1 MNEPKKEQRKDWY
14 EILNQNLKNINKDFD
29 KINYKSRRLMN
40 ILNFSNVKYTAGE
53 SPNIENKNKSK
64 DQIKNSNEIDF
75 FPLEN
80 KLLLKKMNLK
90 NYKTN
95 NFINSNPDSIFMK
108 DILEKMDHTNKKRM
122 SILIKSKHKSNTQI
136 NYFNERTINNQ
147 PKYENNEFKE
157 MKRKFG
163 INLSKDDKK
172 IIYKNNNNLMFKTFS
187 KIKNN
192 TIDSN
197 NETYFPKIKFKDK
210 KRKIKSYY
218 NKSNIEKK
226 IMIKNILDEEDKSVI
241 KANSISKK
249 IIRFNEKFNKE
260 KKLIYGYNNK
270 DYDDDDYIVINK
282 KKIYQ
287 INLENEINKKF
298 RKNIL
303 NIKRIKDIEDKLLND
318 KNNIFN
324 VTKKDLV
331 KLYTDKKKKRYYK
344 YNNQN
349 DELN

>member
-1 MNEPKKEQRKDWY
+1 MNEPKKIPRKDWY
-14 EILNQNLKNINKDFD
+14 EILNQNLKYINKDFD
-29 KINYKSRRLMN
+29 KIHFKSRRLMN
-40 ILNFSNVKYTAGE
+40 ILNFSNLKYVIGSNTE
-53 SPNIENKNKSK
+53 NKSK
-64 DQIKNSNEIDF
+64 TKNSIRNSTEIGF
-75 FPLEN
+75 YPEEN

-90 NYKTN
+90 NYKSN
-95 NFINSNPDSIFMK
+95 NHINSNPETLFMK
-108 DILEKMDHTNKKRM
+108 DILEKMDHSNKKRM
-122 SILIKSKHKSNTQI
+122 SILMKSKHKNNTQL
-136 NYFNERTINNQ
+136 NYFHGRTISNK
-147 PKYENNEFKE
+147 PKDENNEFKE
-157 MKRKFG
+157 KKKTLRLD
-163 INLSKDDKK
+163 LSKDDKK
-172 IIYKNNNNLMFKTFS
+172 IIYKNDDNMMFKTFN
-187 KIKNN
+187 KTKDN
-192 TIDSN
+192 TNDSN
-197 NETYFPKIKFKDK
+197 SGTYFPKIRFKDK
-210 KRKIKSYY
+210 KRKTKSYY
-218 NKSNIEKK
+218 NKSNVEKK
-226 IMIKNILDEEDKSVI
+226 IMIRNILDEEDKSVI

-249 IIRFNEKFNKE
+249 IIRLNEKFNKE

-298 RKNIL
+298 RENIL

-331 KLYTDKKKKRYYK
+331 KLYTDKKKKRYYT

>member
-1 MNEPKKEQRKDWY
+1 MSEPKKVPQKDWY
-14 EILNQNLKNINKDFD
+14 EILNQNLKYINKDFD

-40 ILNFSNVKYTAGE
+40 ILNFNNLKYMDGPNV
-53 SPNIENKNKSK
+53 ENKNKPK
-64 DQIKNSNEIDF
+64 NQINNSTDIDF
-75 FPLEN
+75 YPLEN
-80 KLLLKKMNLK
+80 KLLLKKLNLK
-90 NYKTN
+90 NYKN
-95 NFINSNPDSIFMK
+95 NNYINSNPDSLFLK
-108 DILEKMDHTNKKRM
+108 HILEKMDHTNKKRT
-122 SILIKSKHKSNTQI
+122 SIIIKSKNKSNTQI
-136 NYFNERTINNQ
+136 NYFNEKTINN
-147 PKYENNEFKE
+147 PKYINHEFKE
-157 MKRKFG
+157 MKKKFG

-172 IIYKNNNNLMFKTFS
+172 IIYKNNNNLMCKTFS
-187 KIKNN
+187 KIKNK

-197 NETYFPKIKFKDK
+197 NETYFPRIKFKDK
-210 KRKIKSYY
+210 KRKIKRYY

-249 IIRFNEKFNKE
+249 IIRLNEKFNKE

-287 INLENEINKKF
+287 INVENEINKKF
-298 RKNIL
+298 RENIL
-303 NIKRIKDIEDKLLND
+303 KLKRIKDIEDKLLNE

-324 VTKKDLV
+324 ATKKDLV
-331 KLYTDKKKKRYYK
+331 KLYTNKKKKRYYNYK
-344 YNNQN
+344 CQN